1 MFNVERM
8 KKFRG
13 VPNHGTFL
21 WRLNNLQPY
30 PQPGGY
36 QAPEEDEDAYSVF
49 VCSNEIN
56 VKFLA

>member
-1 MFNVERM
+1 M

-36 QAPEEDEDAYSVF
+36 QTPEEDEDAETPVDG
-49 VCSNEIN
+49 NDA
-56 VKFLA
+56 LA